1 MYKMNIFLKLILT
14 FLTLLVL
21 LFTNSYI
28 ILWLLLLVI
37 TFLNYRKSNNIL
49 IYDILLVVLLAVV
62 SRVNYLTVLYK
73 ILFFMN
79 IIITLFYYLS
89 LKEKK
94 CLYSLYKGDK
104 TNSKEKF
111 YELVFN
117 DTFENNKKIVNNKYG
132 DINFDEKIQ
141 YDLDRK
147 YLQSKIRFNGY
158 YRKSNNLKIVWN
170 KIDTMILLFSILI
183 FIIMIILSR

>member
-14 FLTLLVL
+14 FLALLIL

-37 TFLNYRKSNNIL
+37 TFLNYRKSKKIL
-49 IYDILLVVLLAVV
+49 TYDILLIILLAVV
-62 SRVNYLTVLYK
+62 SRINYLTVLYK
-73 ILFFMN
+73 LLFC
-79 IIITLFYYLS
+79 IDVIITLFYYLS

-94 CLYSLYKGDK
+94 YLYSIYRDDK
-104 TNSKEKF
+104 TNPKEKF
-111 YELVFN
+111 YESVFN
-117 DTFENNKKIVNNKYG
+117 AVFENNKKIVNNKYG

-158 YRKSNNLKIVWN
+158 YKKNHNLKIVWN

-183 FIIMIILSR
+183 FTIMIILGR

>member
-37 TFLNYRKSNNIL
+37 TFLNYRKSKNIL

-73 ILFFMN
+73 ILFFIN

-104 TNSKEKF
+104 TNPKEKF